1 MEYFRLFIRMSTM
14 LNPDNPF
21 EDIACEPYLEEMI
34 VPKNEVG
41 NWKNVVKTEPATE
54 LEWVRYY
61 NATFM

>member
-1 MEYFRLFIRMSTM
+1 M
-14 LNPDNPF
+14 LNPDFPF
-21 EDIACEPYLEEMI
+21 EDIACGPYLEEMI